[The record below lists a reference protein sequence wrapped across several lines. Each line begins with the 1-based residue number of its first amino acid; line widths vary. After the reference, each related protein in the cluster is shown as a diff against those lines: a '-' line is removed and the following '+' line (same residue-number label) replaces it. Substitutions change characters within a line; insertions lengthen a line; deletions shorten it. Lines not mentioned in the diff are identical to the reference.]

1 MHRITNILFALKIMF
16 RHNWENL
23 FKLIAVGV
31 TVWLLGSILLWRIES
46 AAGNPDATWYNA
58 FWSVFFTIAA
68 PDFAELRPTTWIGEI
83 ILIFLIFFSIAFVS
97 FITATIAS
105 MLVVN
110 RLKEGKGMKKIQLK
124 DHIIICGWNAN
135 ARSIIEEI
143 TKLASDS
150 GKLKPIVLIAD
161 EEDHPCPDID
171 PPVEFV
177 HGNPTYEE
185 VLERANTREC
195 QTAVVLSD
203 TSGGRSLEDADA
215 RTILTILTIE
225 SMNKEV
231 YTVAEIMDKS
241 HVQHLK
247 HANVDEIIISGDY
260 ASKMLANATLSHG
273 LSAVITDLLSADE
286 GSEFYRVPLPARF
299 AGKEFD
305 ETIPF
310 FRSNVRAI
318 PIGVMRQEKPFLNPE
333 VGFKLQEKDDLVV
346 IALDQPKL
354 D

>member
-1 MHRITNILFALKIMF
+1 MNRIVNLLFTLRLIF
-16 RHNWENL
+16 RRNWKNL
-23 FKLIAVGV
+23 FELLLIGIL
-31 TVWLLGSILLWRIES
+31 VWMAGSALLWRIES

-68 PDFAELRPTTWIGEI
+68 PDFAELRPTTWVGEI
-83 ILIFLIFFSIAFVS
+83 VLTFLVFFSIAFVS
-97 FITATIAS
+97 FVTATIAS

-110 RLKEGKGMKKIQLK
+110 RLKEDKGMKKLQLK
-124 DHIIICGWNAN
+124 DHIVVCGWNAN

-143 TKLASDS
+143 INLASDS
-150 GKLKPIVLIAD
+150 GRLKPIVLVAD
-161 EEDHPCPDID
+161 EEEHPCSDIN

-177 HGNPTYEE
+177 HGNPSQED
-185 VLERANTREC
+185 VLERANTAEC
-195 QTAVVLSD
+195 QTAVILSD
-203 TSGGRSLEDADA
+203 TSGGRSMEDADA
-215 RTILTILTIE
+215 RTILTVLTIE
-225 SMNKEV
+225 SMNRAV
-231 YTVAEIMDKS
+231 YTVAEILDKS

-286 GSEFYRVPLPARF
+286 GSEFYRVPMPAKF
-299 AGKEFD
+299 IGKEFD

-318 PIGVMRQEKPFLNPE
+318 PIGIMREEKPYLNPE